1 MMSDFGCFASI
12 EVIPFNSYGGGCLD
26 VMTRIAVSRS
36 VLAAVVGCSAFA
48 GPVMGQE
55 MAKTPE
61 YDAVSIKPHQAEGDR
76 MMMRMQTSGD
86 RYSSSG
92 ASVKGLIQYAYNL
105 KSEDQI
111 SGAGAVGDK
120 RFDVEAKID
129 ADTVAALAEMPLA
142 ESDAVRRKMMQG
154 MLADRFK
161 LKVHH
166 ENKELP
172 IYALVVAKGG
182 PKLKEADPNAPM
194 PNAPNGMKMPE
205 GGPNGI
211 GMKMPE
217 GAPHGNGMMMM
228 TPGSITARGIPI
240 ANLVNILTMQL
251 HRQVVD
257 KTGLTGKY
265 DIDLKFGPED
275 GKAMMQGDPSA
286 PGPVTADSGPSIFT
300 ALEEELGVK
309 LESTKGPVDTI
320 VVEHLEMPSE
330 N

>member
-1 MMSDFGCFASI
+1 MSDFGCAASI
-12 EVIPFNSYGGGCLD
+12 EVIPFNSCGGGYLD
-26 VMTRIAVSRS
+26 VMTRIAASRS
-36 VLAAVVGCSAFA
+36 VLLAVAFVAA
-48 GPVMGQE
+48 PVWGQE
-55 MAKTPE
+55 AAKAPDF
-61 YDAVSIKPHQAEGDR
+61 DAVSIKPFQPDSDKIMIR
-76 MMMRMQTSGD
+76 MLMQGD
-86 RYSSSG
+86 RYSAAG
-92 ASVKGLIQYAYNL
+92 VSVKGMIQYAYNL

-111 SGAGAVGDK
+111 VGAGAVGDK
-120 RFDVEAKID
+120 RYNVEAKMD
-129 ADTVAALAEMPLA
+129 AETVATLAKMPLA

-166 ENKELP
+166 ETKELP
-172 IYALVVAKGG
+172 VYALVVSKGG

-194 PNAPNGMKMPE
+194 PNAPNGMKMPD

-217 GAPHGNGMMMM
+217 GAPRGNGMMMM
-228 TPGSITARGIPI
+228 TPGSMTARGIPI

-275 GKAMMQGDPSA
+275 GKAMMQGDSSA
-286 PGPVTADSGPSIFT
+286 GAGPVTTDSGPSIFT
-300 ALEEELGVK
+300 ALEEQLGLK
-309 LESTKGPVDTI
+309 LDSTKGPVDTI
-320 VVEHLEMPSE
+320 VVEHLEMPSG